1 MKKVM
6 FIGRTGT
13 GKTTLTQALNNE
25 KIEYKKTQ
33 SLEFSDF
40 IIDTPGEYIENK
52 AYYNALIVTSAD
64 ADIIALLQDATTEQ
78 SIFPPGFGSI
88 FAKPVIGIV
97 TKVNKVSDENEL
109 EKSKEFLKTATCEKI
124 FLVDSL
130 ENKGIEELREFLK

>member
-64 ADIIALLQDATTEQ
+64 ADVIALLQDATTEQ

>member
-64 ADIIALLQDATTEQ
+64 ADVIALLQDSTTEQ

>member
-1 MKKVM
+1 MRKVM

-64 ADIIALLQDATTEQ
+64 ADVIALLQDATTEQ

-88 FAKPVIGIV
+88 FAKPVIGVI
-97 TKVNKVSDENEL
+97 TKINKVENEDEL
-109 EKSKEFLKTATCEKI
+109 EKSKEFLKLASCEKI

-130 ENKGIEELREFLK
+130 ENKGIDELREFLK